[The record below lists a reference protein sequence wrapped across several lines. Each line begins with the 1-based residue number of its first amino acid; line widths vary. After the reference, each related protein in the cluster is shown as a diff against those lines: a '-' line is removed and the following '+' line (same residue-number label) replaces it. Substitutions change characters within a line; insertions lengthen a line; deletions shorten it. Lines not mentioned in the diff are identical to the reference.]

1 MFKSDP
7 LALYT
12 IFFAHLFFRWAFF
25 SSHIPESYSRRKR
38 STPFS
43 FSSENIVHPPQALP
57 GISATRMSVVEHGAA
72 PPQVL
77 PGWRMI
83 RWGLNF
89 WAWQVCGLLTICA
102 RSRAWGTGF
111 GVVTVG
117 LRENARGV
125 FCRMEGGQHAQH
137 AWSVRASVRKFK
149 FFPIESCQ
157 GRRSSVLCDISWHR
171 QHGKRV
177 QIDAVGLWDP
187 RNQEDLFFAKWRRSG
202 STLCVFNTSY
212 MHGACVHPSGS
223 SSFFQLPHGHNRH
236 ELLEMPTQW
245 NVCPKQFGMERN
257 ATY

>member
-12 IFFAHLFFRWAFF
+12 FF
-25 SSHIPESYSRRKR
+25 SRTFFFGGHFSAATFLSHIHEGKEARRFLSQAR
-38 STPFS
+38 TLCT
-43 FSSENIVHPPQALP
+43 PPQALP
-57 GISATRMSVVEHGAA
+57 GISATRMSMVEHGAA

-77 PGWRMI
+77 PRWRMI

-89 WAWQVCGLLTICA
+89 WAWQICGLLTICA

-187 RNQEDLFFAKWRRSG
+187 RNQEDFFFAKWRRSG

-212 MHGACVHPSGS
+212 MHGARVHPSGS